1 VSLPLQHHFWVA
13 MEKAIWFIVALLF
26 SSVNGDPDQANMI
39 VDIIQSA
46 NRPSSVIGKL
56 CWTPMQK
63 NIQFSANPGL
73 KNDYM
78 QFHDEEQHIVILADL
93 NCPDIEE
100 YFEMNSTRIFF
111 RAPFRWILFGDS
123 RAINEDIVPEA
134 IANVDVLID
143 SEVLV
148 LRSIDDIYEM
158 HFIYRISPNNT
169 WNIEYYGSWDTK
181 NRFQKSNRFLETT
194 SLRRLDI
201 NEYEISICYVL
212 TNNNSINHLSDGL
225 DDHVDTIT
233 KVNFPT
239 TNHLLDFL
247 NAKRKYIFADTWGYK
262 VNGTWN
268 GMTGY
273 LVRGEVEI
281 GGSPMFFTFE
291 RVSIVDYISSPTPTR
306 SKFVFQQPKLS
317 YENNLF
323 LLPFNTTVW
332 YCTIALVFII
342 YLVLLLVTKWE
353 WKKTKHSIETREKDA
368 GVLRANVVD
377 IIILIFGAA
386 CQQGSPS
393 ELKGSLG
400 RIVML
405 VLFLALMFLYTSYS
419 ANIVALLQSSSSHI
433 KTLDDLLH
441 SRIKFGVH
449 DTVFNRYYFSTAT
462 EPVRK
467 AIYEKKVAPPGT
479 TPRFMTMD
487 EGVIQMRKG
496 LFAFHMET
504 GVGYKFV
511 GKYFNEGEKCGLREI
526 QYLQVI
532 DPWLAVRKDT
542 PFREMF
548 KIGTKRIQEHGLQ
561 YRENRLMY
569 EKRPKCSGGG
579 SNFVSVSMV
588 DCYPAILILSYG
600 TIVALFFLGL
610 EILVHKREKVL
621 RKLKFVAKMC
631 WDSNRYASVEAK
643 LAKMLAK
650 LNRPINIRYLRNNET
665 IENDNYPNN
674 NLLFV
679 LNRTCEDANAF
690 LRWASENLKFRKSYR
705 WLILGKTLTI
715 NDSTRYVVSPDFNDI
730 KISVDSEVIIIDE
743 KENSNEVV
751 LYTFYKLKPHT
762 EWIIED
768 YGTWTPHTGFTKSKD
783 RIESNVMRRKD
794 FKGESLITS
803 VAISDNRTKTDLLG
817 LGNIFIDTPAKSSF
831 RIIVLLFDFL
841 NATKVVKFSETWGYF
856 INGSW
861 NGMIGDI
868 YRGEADLCGMVTF
881 ITKERMT
888 ILEYLTHPTPITLK
902 FVFRQ
907 PPLSYQN
914 NLYLLPFSTGVWI
927 CTGAFI
933 VILIAILYINT
944 RWDIKKYEDYNKQ
957 KIDQSCLPPTWSD
970 ITIFVLS
977 AISQQGSSNEL
988 KGTLGR
994 LVMFLVFL
1002 AFVFLYTSYS
1012 ANIVVLLQSTS
1023 NQIRTLSD
1031 LLHSRLELGL
1041 ERASFNKFYFSS
1053 AYTADDPIKKALV
1066 ETKIAPKGVLTN
1078 VMDIEQ
1084 GVRTMQKK
1092 PFAFNMNTG
1101 TGYRIVSAIFQEHE
1115 KCGLQEIEYI
1125 TNSNPWLCSRRLSPY
1140 GELFKVGYIRIQE
1153 HGLSDRENRLIY
1165 AKKPAC
1171 TVMGGSFDSVNMVD
1185 FYPVCLILLYGMI
1198 LAFLLLGVEIFVHRK
1213 QMKIRNQLRVE

>member
-1 VSLPLQHHFWVA
+1 
-13 MEKAIWFIVALLF
+13 MEKAIWFFVALLF

-56 CWTPMQK
+56 CWTPTKIIQLYSALVQK

-123 RAINEDIVPEA
+123 RAVNEDIVPEA

-143 SEVLV
+143 SQVLV

-158 HFIYRISPNNT
+158 HFIYRISPTNT
-169 WNIEYYGSWDTK
+169 WNIEYYGSWDSK
-181 NRFQKSNRFLETT
+181 NRFQKSNRFLDTT

-201 NEYEISICYVL
+201 NAYEISICYVL

-548 KIGTKRIQEHGLQ
+548 KIGT
-561 YRENRLMY
+561 
-569 EKRPKCSGGG
+569 
-579 SNFVSVSMV
+579 
-588 DCYPAILILSYG
+588 
-600 TIVALFFLGL
+600 
-610 EILVHKREKVL
+610 
-621 RKLKFVAKMC
+621 
-631 WDSNRYASVEAK
+631 
-643 LAKMLAK
+643 
-650 LNRPINIRYLRNNET
+650 
-665 IENDNYPNN
+665 
-674 NLLFV
+674 
-679 LNRTCEDANAF
+679 CEDANAF

-715 NDSTRYVVSPDFNDI
+715 NDSTRYVSPDFNDI

-743 KENSNEVV
+743 KENSNEVLV
-751 LYTFYKLKPHT
+751 YTFYKLKPHT

-783 RIESNVMRRKD
+783 RIESN
-794 FKGESLITS
+794 
-803 VAISDNRTKTDLLG
+803 
-817 LGNIFIDTPAKSSF
+817 
-831 RIIVLLFDFL
+831 
-841 NATKVVKFSETWGYF
+841 
-856 INGSW
+856 
-861 NGMIGDI
+861 
-868 YRGEADLCGMVTF
+868 
-881 ITKERMT
+881 
-888 ILEYLTHPTPITLK
+888 
-902 FVFRQ
+902 
-907 PPLSYQN
+907 
-914 NLYLLPFSTGVWI
+914 
-927 CTGAFI
+927 
-933 VILIAILYINT
+933 
-944 RWDIKKYEDYNKQ
+944 
-957 KIDQSCLPPTWSD
+957 
-970 ITIFVLS
+970 
-977 AISQQGSSNEL
+977 
-988 KGTLGR
+988 
-994 LVMFLVFL
+994 
-1002 AFVFLYTSYS
+1002 
-1012 ANIVVLLQSTS
+1012 
-1023 NQIRTLSD
+1023 
-1031 LLHSRLELGL
+1031 
-1041 ERASFNKFYFSS
+1041 S